1 MKRRT
6 VIKGTTSTIAGIGFP
21 AIYSFQSQLKIA
33 QNPFETYVTMDQ
45 EKVSFYSEVIKEKI
59 KIIHIADTHLFM
71 DDSRGHHIKITVTA
85 WQMLTIK
92 QFISKQEKKQIPK
105 KLLRRQ

>member
-6 VIKGTTSTIAGIGFP
+6 FIKGTTSTIAGIGFP

-45 EKVSFYSEVIKEKI
+45 EKVSFIV
-59 KIIHIADTHLFM
+59 
-71 DDSRGHHIKITVTA
+71 R
-85 WQMLTIK
+85 
-92 QFISKQEKKQIPK
+92 
-105 KLLRRQ
+105 